1 MGKLRDLIAISL
13 LFPLLLFTAGALGQ
27 PLDDDV
33 LRVRADEW
41 FPINGDPHAALPGF
55 SIEVLREIFMPE
67 HIDVDY
73 QLMGWARSL
82 DLTYSGDVDCVVGS
96 YKSEGRGLLF
106 PKYPLSY
113 DTAAFY
119 VLADNAWRYKGPA
132 SLDGTTVAVIAD
144 YSYGAEVDNWLAIRP
159 PNVHISHG
167 REPLQRN
174 LQMLLAG
181 RVETLVASPLVM
193 MHVLEQVG
201 ATNLVVEAG
210 RISASEPFYFACNN
224 VASRGARFIKM
235 YNEGWEKLRA
245 SGVLAA
251 IYAKYGVPMPL
262 DGK

>member
-1 MGKLRDLIAISL
+1 MGQLRKLLAISL
-13 LFPLLLFTAGALGQ
+13 PVFLLCFSAVACGQ
-27 PLDDDV
+27 SLDDDV
-33 LRVRADEW
+33 VIVRADEW
-41 FPINGDPHAALPGF
+41 FPINGEPQAALPGF
-55 SIEVLREIFMPE
+55 SIEVLREIFTRE
-67 HIDVDY
+67 HVDVDY
-73 QLMGWARSL
+73 ELMGWARSL

-106 PKYPLSY
+106 PKYPLAY

-119 VLADNAWRYKGPA
+119 VLAENPWRYKGPA
-132 SLDGTTVAVIAD
+132 SLDGTTIAVIAD

-201 ATNLVVEAG
+201 ATNLVIEAG

-224 VASRGARFIKM
+224 VADRGARFINM
-235 YNEGWEKLRA
+235 YNDGWEKLRA
-245 SGVLAA
+245 SGMLAA